1 MVDLDLSRPSIEA
14 KTARPGWWLVVA
26 AHGGAAFSLG
36 GVYLTMR
43 APALVLLLGRAA
55 LGQQG
60 EEGSCDWAA
69 FGTGSADVNAA
80 CCSEADEACDGGM
93 PRACTADCARVYMP
107 FHRRCADF
115 MGAQMPTQVA
125 MFNAIRAECQATL
138 NKEEASGVLE
148 TCTDGACAARHV
160 NDLERRLANMP
171 VPWWQGDG
179 SLYIGNQQT
188 SLQFAPCRPV
198 FLYDAGVTEQPIDC
212 LNGLRGTS
220 EIELEPDHD
229 YPLTPMFGCPAN
241 PTSNPG
247 GGWSEQAPT
256 NGEHYF
262 SNVLSGDIGGWNS
275 WGIDDN
281 TGDGGQFQTFQKTLN
296 PARVKEA
303 FEVGWVMRARARL
316 MSCTTVSA
324 YLFAFQGATNGGADG
339 SFRYLP

>member
-1 MVDLDLSRPSIEA
+1 
-14 KTARPGWWLVVA
+14 
-26 AHGGAAFSLG
+26 
-36 GVYLTMR
+36 MR

-115 MGAQMPTQVA
+115 MGTQMPTQVA

-138 NKEEASGVLE
+138 NEEEASGVLE

-247 GGWSEQAPT
+247 GSWSEQAPT